1 MYGDFLCEYYL
12 LFRSLY
18 GSSGIGLNEYFW
30 FPYYSLSLYDS
41 LGGYHKPPS
50 LYRDWDSVDAIL
62 PTMTWSGDIVTVD
75 NIRDHIWKTDTE
87 FTLRYQKLSYD
98 LNEIE

>member
-1 MYGDFLCEYYL
+1 MTRLVAITNPFTI
-12 LFRSLY
+12 S
-18 GSSGIGLNEYFW
+18 IV
-30 FPYYSLSLYDS
+30 
-41 LGGYHKPPS
+41 
-50 LYRDWDSVDAIL
+50 DSVDAIL